1 MPLAI
6 VHSRALTGVQAAGVT
21 VECDLGPGL
30 PTFAVVGLAETA
42 VKEARD
48 RVRSAIQNLSLIH
61 I

>member
-30 PTFAVVGLAETA
+30 PTFANVEM
-42 VKEARD
+42 
-48 RVRSAIQNLSLIH
+48 
-61 I
+61 